1 MLDTQVIASSANVAS
16 EMKDLK
22 GKYQQKEL
30 ANLAHVSRSSIGH
43 YGTGERNMT
52 ADVMQS
58 LTSSL
63 NENIAARKMLHKFS
77 SYVVPFA
84 DRIEAHPL
92 IFSAIAEKEEREEE
106 EQAEKVL
113 SLLAKVKE
121 DIRPQERSEI
131 KNYIGELLDSVFID
145 NSLLAA
151 LCDFYGFNL
160 ANLIEERS
168 NIWRDAGYLM
178 K

>member
-1 MLDTQVIASSANVAS
+1 MLDTQVIASSANVAN
-16 EMKDLK
+16 EMKELK

-30 ANLAHVSRSSIGH
+30 ASLAHVSRSSIGH

-58 LTSSL
+58 LTNSL
-63 NENIAARKMLHKFS
+63 NENIVARKMLSSFS
-77 SYVVPFA
+77 GYVVPFA
-84 DRIEAHPL
+84 DRIEVHPL
-92 IFSAIAEKEEREEE
+92 IFSVIAEKEEREEE
-106 EQAEKVL
+106 EQAEKVAP
-113 SLLAKVKE
+113 LLAKTKG

-145 NSLLAA
+145 NSLLAS
-151 LCDFYGFNL
+151 LCDCYGFNL
-160 ANLIEERS
+160 AQMISERS
-168 NIWRDAGYLM
+168 SYWQEIGYL